1 MAEARLYTIYKNEIV
16 PKLQE
21 EFGYTNVNA
30 VPKLQK
36 IVINVGASE
45 AVNDSK
51 YLDTVIENIG
61 LITGQKAV
69 KTKAKKSDSNFK
81 LREGMPNGCNV
92 ALRNIIMFEFLDRLI
107 ILLLPPTRDFQGF
120 PNKSF
125 DGRGNYNM
133 GSNELTIFPEINV
146 DSARFIH
153 GMDITFVTTSETDE
167 EAFALLKHFGM
178 PFRNKYNRTR

>member
-1 MAEARLYTIYKNEIV
+1 MAEARLYTNYKNESV

-69 KTKAKKSDSNFK
+69 KTKAKKSVSNFK
-81 LREGMPNGCNV
+81 LREGMPIGCKV
-92 ALRNIIMFEFLDRLI
+92 TLRKKIMYEFLDRLI
-107 ILLLPPTRDFQGF
+107 TCRF
-120 PNKSF
+120 P
-125 DGRGNYNM
+125 GL
-133 GSNELTIFPEINV
+133 E
-146 DSARFIH
+146 
-153 GMDITFVTTSETDE
+153 TFRES
-167 EAFALLKHFGM
+167 
-178 PFRNKYNRTR
+178 RTRALMGGVTIIWVLRSKPYFLKSM

>member
-69 KTKAKKSDSNFK
+69 KTKAKKSVSNFK
-81 LREGMPNGCNV
+81 LREGMPIGCKV
-92 ALRNIIMFEFLDRLI
+92 TLRKKIMYEFLDRLI
-107 ILLLPPTRDFQGF
+107 NLSLPRTRDFQGI

-133 GSNELTIFPEINV
+133 GIKEQTIFPEINV

-178 PFRNKYNRTR
+178 PFKK

>member
-1 MAEARLYTIYKNEIV
+1 MAEARLYTNYKNESV

-69 KTKAKKSDSNFK
+69 KTKAKKSVSNFK
-81 LREGMPNGCNV
+81 LREGMPIGCKV
-92 ALRNIIMFEFLDRLI
+92 TLRKKIMYEFLDRLI
-107 ILLLPPTRDFQGF
+107 NLCLTRTGDFQGVA
-120 PNKSF
+120 NKNI
-125 DGRGNYNM
+125 DVRGNYKM
-133 GSNELTIFPEINV
+133 GIKKQPIFPEINV
-146 DSARFIH
+146 
-153 GMDITFVTTSETDE
+153 
-167 EAFALLKHFGM
+167 
-178 PFRNKYNRTR
+178 